1 MCDSLER
8 KWVIELLESG
18 KKRNLKKIIV
28 PSLKCIEKMKS
39 K

>member
-8 KWVIELLESG
+8 KWVIELLELG
-18 KKRNLKKIIV
+18 KKEIKNIFV
-28 PSLKCIEKMKS
+28 PSLKCIENMKS